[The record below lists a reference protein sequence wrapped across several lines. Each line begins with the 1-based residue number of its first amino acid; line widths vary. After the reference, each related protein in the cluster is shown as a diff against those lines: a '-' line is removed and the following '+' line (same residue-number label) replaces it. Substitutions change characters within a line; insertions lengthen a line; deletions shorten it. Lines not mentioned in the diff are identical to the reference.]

1 VTNDN
6 DTTSGTALVAID
18 IAKVKNDIVIEL
30 PGKQRRRRMKVL
42 NTRAE
47 HQRFIDQLRALNCP
61 VQIGFE
67 ATGNYHRPLAWRLLE
82 AGFDLRLIS
91 SVALARTRE
100 ALHNGWDK
108 NDPKDAQVMLHML
121 RIGATQR
128 YYDPLMHGINDW
140 QELSKTHEIVSKA
153 KTEAMHRLQ
162 THYLPLYFPEID
174 RFRHSSRAEWFFIF
188 LDRFPVPAAILE
200 LSREQFIEAAWP
212 VIGRKVAKARILG
225 DIYETARTSI
235 GLPVAADSPAVVMY
249 RLVIAH
255 IRQLIRQRD
264 EIERQAHTLLADHP
278 DYQRLMQLPG
288 VGPIIALTVL
298 AEAGDLRRFR
308 HHRQFLKFC
317 GFDLATRQS
326 GQFRGRSKLS
336 KHGNARLRRV
346 FWMAGQVA
354 VRQRENSFRDKYRR
368 YIARDP
374 DDRDLNRKAL
384 TAVAAK
390 MARIAHA
397 VVTSET
403 DYRPFYGV
411 R

>member
-1 VTNDN
+1 MTNDN
-6 DTTSGTALVAID
+6 DTSSDAALVAID
-18 IAKVKNDIVIEL
+18 IAKIKNDIVIER
-30 PGKQRRRRMKVL
+30 PGKQRRQRMKVL
-42 NTRAE
+42 NTQVE
-47 HQRFIDQLRALNCP
+47 HQRFIDRLRALNCP

-128 YYDPLMHGINDW
+128 YYDPLVQGINDW

-174 RFRHSSRAEWFFIF
+174 RFRHNSRSEWFFIF

-212 VIGRKVAKARILG
+212 VIGRKVAKTRILG

-255 IRQLIRQRD
+255 IRQLVQQRD
-264 EIERQAHTLLADHP
+264 EIERHAHTLLADHP

-317 GFDLATRQS
+317 GFDLATHQS